1 MILKRILPWA
11 GVAVIAFA
19 AILSSGDVVRSAQHG
34 DDQNVVVHLSN
45 YTADLHAAFMAL
57 KLANAMQEAGA
68 EVTVFLDL
76 EGVRLA
82 DAGAPLDV
90 MWGTAH
96 VPLSKHYETFVE
108 GGGKVILCPHC
119 AAAVGLEQADLR
131 EGATI
136 GVPDDQTIPKML
148 LAADKILDY

>member
-1 MILKRILPWA
+1 MNMKRILPVC
-11 GVAVIAFA
+11 GVIVVALAAV
-19 AILSSGDVVRSAQHG
+19 LSSGDVVRSAQHG
-34 DDQNVVVHLSN
+34 DDQKVVVHLSN

-57 KLANAMQEAGA
+57 KLANAMLDAGA

-82 DAGAPLDV
+82 DSGAPLNV

-119 AAAVGLEQADLR
+119 AATAGVETADLR
-131 EGATI
+131 DGAMI
-136 GVPDDQTIPKML
+136 GIPEEQTIPKML
-148 LAADKILDY
+148 LAADKILDF